1 MNVRGNNALKV
12 NLVIDLFYIP
22 RLRSFFF
29 FFFQLCCHFPLS
41 FSSSI
46 YLFSHL
52 FMKHNMKSYYPNWF
66 LVKLKLFGRFKLVL
80 LSTGS
85 EITSI
90 DVYHLK
96 Q

>member
-1 MNVRGNNALKV
+1 
-12 NLVIDLFYIP
+12 
-22 RLRSFFF
+22 
-29 FFFQLCCHFPLS
+29 
-41 FSSSI
+41 
-46 YLFSHL
+46 
-52 FMKHNMKSYYPNWF
+52 MKHNMKSYYPNWF

-85 EITSI
+85 EITST

>member
-1 MNVRGNNALKV
+1 
-12 NLVIDLFYIP
+12 
-22 RLRSFFF
+22 
-29 FFFQLCCHFPLS
+29 
-41 FSSSI
+41 
-46 YLFSHL
+46 
-52 FMKHNMKSYYPNWF
+52 MKHNMKSYYPNWF

-96 Q
+96 QEQTLQNLVLWYLIISHVCRLQFDFVVFYCKFFTLNNIVF

>member
-1 MNVRGNNALKV
+1 MNVRGNNALQV
-12 NLVIDLFYIP
+12 NLVIDLFCIP

-29 FFFQLCCHFPLS
+29 FFPIMLPLPPLI
-41 FSSSI
+41 SSSI

-66 LVKLKLFGRFKLVL
+66 LVELKLFGRFKLVL

>member
-1 MNVRGNNALKV
+1 MLEVTMLYKWIWSLTFSVFLGL
-12 NLVIDLFYIP
+12 DP
-22 RLRSFFF
+22 FFF
-29 FFFQLCCHFPLS
+29 FFPIMLPLPPLI
-41 FSSSI
+41 SSSI